1 MTFASDLQTQSLP
14 TPLTYIFYASTKST
28 FIDNDCTRFPRI
40 CKYPLTSEL
49 HASIQLDT
57 SADKIY
63 IDHVMWGVFQWWGV
77 GMGPMGG
84 KGYAIMTTSN
94 AAPPILPGIWAKE
107 FILANHTSPSPAP
120 PSVYADTTQNLTN
133 S

>member
-57 SADKIY
+57 SADRVY
-63 IDHVMWGVFQWWGV
+63 FDHTIWGGFTIPQWWGV
-77 GMGPMGG
+77 GIGPMGG
-84 KGYAIMTTSN
+84 KSYAIMYTLTP
-94 AAPPILPGIWAKE
+94 APVGGSIKE
-107 FILANHTSPSPAP
+107 FILESHTPTSPSPAP
-120 PSVYADTTQNLTN
+120 PSVYAD
-133 S
+133 